1 MSTIDQIV
9 AELQESIAK
18 AEASTAGKWK
28 YERGEGIVAFTKD
41 ADKQFIANAHNNGP
55 RHARMLLAVIEKAS
69 EVYNRPS
76 RRSPDYARA
85 IGHILRAIQEAA
97 E

>member
-1 MSTIDQIV
+1 MTSDQIV
-9 AELQESIAK
+9 REFQDSLAK
-18 AEASTAGKWK
+18 AES
-28 YERGEGIVAFTKD
+28 
-41 ADKQFIANAHNNGP
+41 
-55 RHARMLLAVIEKAS
+55 RHDQMLLAGIEKAS

-85 IGHILRAIQEAA
+85 MGHILRAIQEAA